1 METHD
6 ITSRVARVE
15 ATDADPQVFKWLI
28 NLFGAMSGGCYFGVS
43 NLDYILTC
51 YIHFAFQEP
60 HNEIRYSIVGNALAQ
75 EYFVIDSETGE
86 IFQRKTIQL
95 EPTLSKVYR
104 V

>member
-1 METHD
+1 M
-6 ITSRVARVE
+6 AY
-15 ATDADPQVFKWLI
+15 Q
-28 NLFGAMSGGCYFGVS
+28 LFRTMSGGSYFGVT
-43 NLDYILTC
+43 NIDYILAR

-60 HNEIRYSIVGNALAQ
+60 HNEIRYSIVGNTLAQ
-75 EYFVIDSETGE
+75 EYFVIDSVTGE